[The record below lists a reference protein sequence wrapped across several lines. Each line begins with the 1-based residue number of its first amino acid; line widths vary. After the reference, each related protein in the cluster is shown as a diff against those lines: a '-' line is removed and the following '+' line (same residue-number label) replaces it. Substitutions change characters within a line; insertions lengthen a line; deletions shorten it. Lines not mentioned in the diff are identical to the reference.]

1 MYSEM
6 WYRFGDSMILQLYA
20 SGGLAIVYMGW
31 VGGGGGGGGGGRGHK
46 YVQIST
52 IQITN
57 G

>member
-31 VGGGGGGGGGGRGHK
+31 GGGGGGGGGINMYK
-46 YVQIST
+46 SVQY
-52 IQITN
+52 
-57 G
+57 